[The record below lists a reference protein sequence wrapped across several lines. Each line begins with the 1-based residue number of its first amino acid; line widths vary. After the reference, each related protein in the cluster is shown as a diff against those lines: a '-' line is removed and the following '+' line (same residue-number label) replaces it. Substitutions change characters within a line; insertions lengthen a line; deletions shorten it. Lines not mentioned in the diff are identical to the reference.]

1 MKRLTVIRRFVSE
14 VACEKVGL
22 TDDVEYCAMAT
33 FSGRKHYKKP
43 TIGVPKDN
51 LICEL
56 KDETTKIFRRN
67 FTSRYSGAKGFANI
81 TLVLLHEVGHL
92 KTSEE
97 FWGNEEAEL
106 LDMMM
111 RSAVETQ
118 EEYMKIPS
126 EYGATEWAIG
136 WLQDANNRSL
146 AKQFERQFFNAE

>member
-1 MKRLTVIRRFVSE
+1 MKRLTAIRRFVSE

-22 TDDVEYCAMAT
+22 TNDVEYCAMAT
-33 FSGRKHYKKP
+33 FSGRKYYKKP

-56 KDETTKIFRRN
+56 QDETTKIFRKDFVN
-67 FTSRYSGAKGFANI
+67 RYSGAKGFANI

-92 KTSEE
+92 KTCEE
-97 FWGNEEAEL
+97 FWKDENAEL

-111 RSAVETQ
+111 RSTVETQ

-126 EYGATEWAIG
+126 EYGATEWAIE
-136 WLQDANNRSL
+136 WLKNADNRAL